1 MPLVFGK
8 SAGIKRKAQHCSEG
22 SLDPKLVHGKIV
34 VCERGKKGRTKMGEV
49 VKVAYGAGMIVLNT
63 KNQAEEIYVDL
74 HILLATSLGASVGK
88 TIKTYIQSD
97 KKPTTSVS
105 FMGIKFSDPAP
116 VMRAFSSKGP
126 SIVGLDVTD
135 PAVNILVAW
144 PLKTNPS
151 FIMNDK
157 REVLFNIL

>member
-1 MPLVFGK
+1 
-8 SAGIKRKAQHCSEG
+8 
-22 SLDPKLVHGKIV
+22 
-34 VCERGKKGRTKMGEV
+34 
-49 VKVAYGAGMIVLNT
+49 
-63 KNQAEEIYVDL
+63 
-74 HILLATSLGASVGK
+74 
-88 TIKTYIQSD
+88 
-97 KKPTTSVS
+97 
-105 FMGIKFSDPAP
+105 MGIKFSDPAP